1 MRPPHSLARAFPP
14 VSAEGFLP
22 GLAEGFPT
30 VFAGAF
36 LPGFPRAGAGRP
48 GNKVGAMAE
57 RTLDLALDAPELTAR
72 LVDFPSVSGE
82 EKELADAIEAAL
94 RTLPHLTVDRHG
106 NNVVARTHLGRPER
120 VVLAG
125 HIDTV
130 PIAGNV
136 PSRLDEDGILWG
148 CGTSDMKSGVAVQLR
163 IAATVPE
170 PNRDLTFVFYDNEEV
185 AAHLNGLGHVAE
197 AHPDWLEGDFA
208 VLLEPS
214 DAQVEGGCQ
223 GTLRVILR
231 TEGERAHSAR
241 SWMGSNAI
249 HAAGPILAALAAY
262 EPRRPVVD
270 GLEYHEGLNAVRI
283 EGGVATNVIPDA
295 CTVTVNYRYAP
306 DRTAEEALAH
316 VREVFAGCAIAE
328 FTVDDHSGAAMP
340 GLSHPAAK
348 AFMAAVGGT
357 AQPKFGW
364 TDVSRFGD
372 LGVPAVNYGPG
383 DALYAHKRD
392 EHVATARI
400 THCEERLRSW
410 LTS

>member
-1 MRPPHSLARAFPP
+1 MDGH
-14 VSAEGFLP
+14 
-22 GLAEGFPT
+22 
-30 VFAGAF
+30 
-36 LPGFPRAGAGRP
+36 
-48 GNKVGAMAE
+48 
-57 RTLDLALDAPELTAR
+57 TLDLSLDGPELTAR
-72 LVDFPSVSGE
+72 LVDFPSVSGQ
-82 EKELADAIEAAL
+82 EKDLADAVEAAL

-106 NNVVARTHLGRPER
+106 NNVVARTRLGRSER

-130 PIAGNV
+130 PIADNV
-136 PSRLDEDGILWG
+136 PSRLDDDGVLWG

-185 AAHLNGLGHVAE
+185 AAQHNGLGHVAE
-197 AHPDWLEGDFA
+197 AHPDWLEADFA

-223 GTLRVILR
+223 GTVRVHLRL
-231 TEGERAHSAR
+231 EGERAHSAR

-249 HAAGPILAALAAY
+249 HAAAPVLARLAAY
-262 EPRRPVVD
+262 EPRRPVID
-270 GLEYHEGLNAVRI
+270 GLEYREGLNAVGI
-283 EGGVATNVIPDA
+283 EGGVATNVIPDS
-295 CTVTVNYRYAP
+295 CTVVVNYRYAP
-306 DRTAEEALAH
+306 DRSPEEAEAH
-316 VREVFAGCAIAE
+316 VREVFADCGVVG

-340 GLSHPAAK
+340 GLSQPAAK
-348 AFMAAVGGT
+348 AFMEAVGGT

-364 TDVSRFGD
+364 TDVSRFGA

-383 DALYAHKRD
+383 DALFAHKRD
-392 EHVATARI
+392 EHVAVDRI

>member
-1 MRPPHSLARAFPP
+1 MSE
-14 VSAEGFLP
+14 S
-22 GLAEGFPT
+22 
-30 VFAGAF
+30 
-36 LPGFPRAGAGRP
+36 
-48 GNKVGAMAE
+48 
-57 RTLDLALDAPELTAR
+57 TLDLTLDGPALTAR
-72 LVDFPSVSGE
+72 LVDFPSVSGD

-94 RTLPHLTVDRHG
+94 HALPHLAVDRHG
-106 NNVVARTHLGRPER
+106 NNVVARTQLGRAER

-130 PIAGNV
+130 PIADNV
-136 PSRLDEDGILWG
+136 PSRLDENGVLWG

-185 AAHLNGLGHVAE
+185 AAHLNGLGHVAD

-223 GTLRVILR
+223 GTLRVFLR

-249 HAAGPILAALAAY
+249 HAAAPILGRLAAY
-262 EPRRPVVD
+262 EPRRPVID
-270 GLEYHEGLNAVRI
+270 GLEYREGLNAVRI
-283 EGGVATNVIPDA
+283 EAGVANNVIPDA
-295 CTVTVNYRYAP
+295 CTVVVNYRYAP
-306 DRTAEEALAH
+306 DRSAEEALAH
-316 VREVFAGCAIAE
+316 VHEVFADCGVVE

-340 GLSHPAAK
+340 GLSHPAAE

-364 TDVSRFGD
+364 TDVSRFGA

-383 DALYAHKRD
+383 DALLAHKRN
-392 EHVATARI
+392 EHVAVDRI

-410 LTS
+410 LTG

>member
-1 MRPPHSLARAFPP
+1 MSENVLD
-14 VSAEGFLP
+14 L
-22 GLAEGFPT
+22 
-30 VFAGAF
+30 
-36 LPGFPRAGAGRP
+36 
-48 GNKVGAMAE
+48 
-57 RTLDLALDAPELTAR
+57 TLDGPALTAR

-82 EKELADAIEAAL
+82 EKPLADAIEEAL

-106 NNVVARTHLGRPER
+106 NNVVARTRLGRDER
-120 VVLAG
+120 IILAG

-136 PSRLDEDGILWG
+136 PSRLDADGVLWG

-185 AAHLNGLGHVAE
+185 SAHLNGLGHVAD

-214 DAQVEGGCQ
+214 DGQVEGGCQ
-223 GTLRVILR
+223 GTLRVLLR
-231 TEGERAHSAR
+231 TSGERAHSAR

-249 HAAGPILAALAAY
+249 HTAAPILARLAAY
-262 EPRRPVVD
+262 EPRRPVID
-270 GLEYHEGLNAVRI
+270 GLEYREGLNAVRI
-283 EGGVATNVIPDA
+283 EAGVADNVIPDA

-306 DRTAEEALAH
+306 DRGPDEALAH
-316 VREVFAGCAIAE
+316 VHEVFADCGVEE
-328 FTVDDHSGAAMP
+328 FIVDDHSGAALP
-340 GLSHPAAK
+340 GLSHPAAA
-348 AFMAAVGGT
+348 AFMTAVGGT

-364 TDVSRFGD
+364 TDVSRFGG

-383 DALYAHKRD
+383 DALLAHKRD
-392 EHVATARI
+392 ERVAVERI
-400 THCEERLRSW
+400 AHCEERLRNW
-410 LTS
+410 LTK

>member
-1 MRPPHSLARAFPP
+1 MADITPLD
-14 VSAEGFLP
+14 SA
-22 GLAEGFPT
+22 
-30 VFAGAF
+30 
-36 LPGFPRAGAGRP
+36 
-48 GNKVGAMAE
+48 
-57 RTLDLALDAPELTAR
+57 LDLSRDGAALTAA
-72 LVDFPSVSGE
+72 LVDFPSVSGTE
-82 EKELADAIEAAL
+82 QPLADAIERAL
-94 RTLPHLTVDRHG
+94 RALPHLTVDRHG
-106 NNVVARTHLGRPER
+106 NNVVARTHLGRAER

-130 PIAGNV
+130 PIADNV
-136 PSRLDEDGILWG
+136 PSRLDENGVLWG

-185 AAHLNGLGHVAE
+185 AADLNGLGKIAA
-197 AHPDWLEGDFA
+197 AHPDWLAGDFA

-223 GTLRVILR
+223 GTLRVILH
-231 TEGERAHSAR
+231 TGGERAHSAR

-249 HAAGPILAALAAY
+249 HAAAPILARLAAY
-262 EPRRPVVD
+262 EPRKPVID

-295 CTVTVNYRYAP
+295 CAVTVNYRYAP
-306 DRTAEEALAH
+306 DRSPAEALAH
-316 VREVFAGCAIAE
+316 VHEVFADCGVTE
-328 FTVDDHSGAAMP
+328 FVVDDESPGALP
-340 GLSHPAAK
+340 GLSHPAAE
-348 AFMAAVGGT
+348 AFMKAVGGS

-364 TDVSRFGD
+364 TDVSRFSA

-392 EHVATARI
+392 EHVVVDRI
-400 THCEERLRSW
+400 HHCEARLRDW
-410 LTS
+410 LTA

>member
-1 MRPPHSLARAFPP
+1 MPES
-14 VSAEGFLP
+14 
-22 GLAEGFPT
+22 
-30 VFAGAF
+30 
-36 LPGFPRAGAGRP
+36 
-48 GNKVGAMAE
+48 
-57 RTLDLALDAPELTAR
+57 TLDLTLDGPALTAR
-72 LVDFPSVSGE
+72 LVDFPSVSGQE
-82 EKELADAIEAAL
+82 EELADTIESAL

-106 NNVVARTHLGRPER
+106 NNVVARTNLGRAER

-130 PIAGNV
+130 PIADNV
-136 PSRLDEDGILWG
+136 PSRLDDDGVLWG

-185 AAHLNGLGHVAE
+185 AAHLNGLGHVAD
-197 AHPDWLEGDFA
+197 AHPEWLAGDFA
-208 VLLEPS
+208 VLLEGT
-214 DAQVEGGCQ
+214 DGQVEGGCQ
-223 GTLRVILR
+223 GTLRVFLR

-249 HAAGPILAALAAY
+249 HAAAPILARLAAY
-262 EPRRPVVD
+262 EPRRPVID
-270 GLEYHEGLNAVRI
+270 GLEYREGLNAVRI
-283 EGGVATNVIPDA
+283 EGGVANNVIPDA
-295 CTVTVNYRYAP
+295 CTVVVNYRYAP

-316 VREVFAGCAIAE
+316 VHEVFADCGVVE
-328 FTVDDHSGAAMP
+328 FAVDDHSGAAMP

-357 AQPKFGW
+357 AHPKFGW
-364 TDVSRFGD
+364 TDVSRFSS

-383 DALYAHKRD
+383 DPLLAHKRN
-392 EHVATARI
+392 EHVAVDRI